1 MNHDVQR
8 KPAEHHA
15 SAEASGER
23 NSTPPKK
30 CAVLISCQK
39 SQWGLQLHL
48 NVATLDASDPHR
60 LCRPNRHAA
69 AGANIL
75 ACAAGLG
82 CGGNACSV
90 VRAANRNSH
99 TVELVSVQ
107 QNISQSIEQNEVQ
120 K

>member
-48 NVATLDASDPHR
+48 DVAALDASDPHR
-60 LCRPNRHAA
+60 LCRPNRHAT

-75 ACAAGLG
+75 ATAARPNRRGAARTIVG
-82 CGGNACSV
+82 AGS
-90 VRAANRNSH
+90 AANTESAK
-99 TVELVSVQ
+99 LVSGQ
-107 QNISQSIEQNEVQ
+107 
-120 K
+120 